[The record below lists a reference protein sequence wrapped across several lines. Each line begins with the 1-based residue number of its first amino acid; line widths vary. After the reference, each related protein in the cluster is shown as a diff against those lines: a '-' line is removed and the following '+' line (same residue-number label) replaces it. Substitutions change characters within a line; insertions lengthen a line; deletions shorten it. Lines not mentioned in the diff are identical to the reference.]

1 MKKFIGTLMLG
12 VLAVSFAGTVQADE
26 KQTYVTYNVENSY
39 TLQIPSTIDLKS
51 TAPTTIGTT
60 AHNIKPMQVLKIQLS
75 SANSAIDDQG
85 TITLTR
91 QNEKGTAKK
100 LTTQMFASGDLQNPL
115 KKDAPFFEAK
125 GTNSEGSTTGL
136 TFTEIEGEKP
146 AGTYNATLTFTA
158 SVGDE

>member
-26 KQTYVTYNVENSY
+26 KQTYVTYEVENSY
-39 TLQIPSTIDLKS
+39 TLKIPAKIDLQNLDS
-51 TAPTTIGTT
+51 PIIGTD

-100 LTTQMFASGDLQNPL
+100 LTTQMFASDNLQNPL
-115 KKDAPFFEAK
+115 KKGVSFFEAK
-125 GTNSEGSTTGL
+125 GTNGTGATTEL
-136 TFTEIEGEKP
+136 TFTEIEGKKP
-146 AGTYNATLTFTA
+146 AGTYNATITFTA
-158 SVGDE
+158 SVEDE